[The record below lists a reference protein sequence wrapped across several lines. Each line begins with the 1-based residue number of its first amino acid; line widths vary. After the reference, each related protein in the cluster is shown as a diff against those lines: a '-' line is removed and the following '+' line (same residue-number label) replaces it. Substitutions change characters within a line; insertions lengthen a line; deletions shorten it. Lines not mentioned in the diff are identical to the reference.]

1 MEEGG
6 FNPMMGMNNMKVPV
20 EVDPNEDTEW
30 NDILRQHGVIPEKPP
45 SPTDEIENALDEAI
59 RKQHDNRLE
68 NKDIDELDEL
78 EDEEDESFLNFYK
91 QKRFNEIKELQSKF
105 KYGQVFPISKNEY
118 EKEVTLNS
126 ENNFVI
132 LHMSSE
138 LQIQSRLLSSLL
150 NQLASKFPEIKV
162 VDIPANRAVE
172 NYPDAN
178 IPTMLIY
185 HKKDV
190 IKQIITLTELGGNDT
205 KLKDLEGVLLRLKI
219 IDDKDQRLIINQ
231 DDYDEENRRLRFSK
245 KSIKQTNDYS
255 DEDNDDFYD

>member
-59 RKQHDNRLE
+59 QKQHDNRLE

-190 IKQIITLTELGGNDT
+190 IKQFITLTELGGNDT
-205 KLKDLEGVLLRLKI
+205 KLKDLESILLRLKI
-219 IDDKDQRLIINQ
+219 VEDKDQRLIINQ